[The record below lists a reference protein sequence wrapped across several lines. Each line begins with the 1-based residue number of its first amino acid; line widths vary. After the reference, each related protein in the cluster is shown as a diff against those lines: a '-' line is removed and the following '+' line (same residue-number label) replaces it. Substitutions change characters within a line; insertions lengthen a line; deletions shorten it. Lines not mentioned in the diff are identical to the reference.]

1 MSSVIILECLQ
12 EKQLL
17 EFVSVKE
24 NIFLKAVTP
33 FQMVFFQP
41 KEMFCKDCF
50 MKEIG
55 EQELKLSLLQM
66 NCMNVGSTV
75 MFIA

>member
-1 MSSVIILECLQ
+1 M
-12 EKQLL
+12 LL

-24 NIFLKAVTP
+24 IIFLKTATP
-33 FQMVFFQP
+33 FQMVLFQP

-55 EQELKLSLLQM
+55 EHELHLSLLQM
-66 NCMNVGSTV
+66 NYMNVVSIV